1 MSFKQ
6 FIKSRV
12 FFAHLGLIVTS
23 FFLLF
28 VMVFFLLK
36 QYTRH
41 GSEYTVPNIEGKL
54 LSEAEQMKEMANF
67 NVIVIDSIFQEDSP
81 AGIILSQEPIADA
94 RVKKG
99 RKIYVT
105 VTSETGDELSMPL
118 CTDMSLKTAVQ
129 SLTDIGLRIG
139 NISFRPGDISN
150 IVLEQRQNGKIIRQN
165 AKIKRGDVIDLL
177 VEMDVNSSTTNMPDI
192 LGKTEV
198 EAEKMLWAAGL
209 NVGKKTFDGQ
219 REHNHSRVVSYTPTF
234 KGLTLGTTVSLH
246 FINDAKSSYRKT
258 LRKFEEQLILEQ
270 NNYEDIENVESE

>member
-1 MSFKQ
+1 M
-6 FIKSRV
+6 
-12 FFAHLGLIVTS
+12 AS
-23 FFLLF
+23 FFLLL
-28 VMVFFLLK
+28 VIAFFLIK

-41 GSEYTVPNIEGKL
+41 GSEYTVPNIEGRL
-54 LSEAEQMKEMANF
+54 LSEAEQMEEMSNF

-81 AGIILSQEPIADA
+81 AGIILSQEPIADS

-105 VTSETGDELSMPL
+105 ITSETGDEL
-118 CTDMSLKTAVQ
+118 SLKTAVQ

-165 AKIKRGDVIDLL
+165 AKVKRGDVIDLL
-177 VEMDVNSSTTNMPDI
+177 VEIDVNNSTTNMPDI

-209 NVGKKTFDGQ
+209 KKTIRRMWG
-219 REHNHSRVVSYTPTF
+219 RRHSTGRGSITIQELSV
-234 KGLTLGTTVSLH
+234 TLPHSK
-246 FINDAKSSYRKT
+246 A
-258 LRKFEEQLILEQ
+258 
-270 NNYEDIENVESE
+270 